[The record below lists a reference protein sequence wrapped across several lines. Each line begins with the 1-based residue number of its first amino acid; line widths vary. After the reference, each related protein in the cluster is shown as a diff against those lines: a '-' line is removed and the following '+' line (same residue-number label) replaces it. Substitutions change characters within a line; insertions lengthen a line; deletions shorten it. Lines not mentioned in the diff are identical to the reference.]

1 MGVEPVNSQL
11 VESDLHRLDLRFAPL
26 RIQQAKAVEA
36 LARSIERS
44 GQLTPVVA
52 VAESEHCW
60 VLVDGYLRI
69 AALRRAGRDTA
80 WVERW
85 DCALHQALLW
95 VLARVQARPWQAIEE
110 ACVVRELV
118 MSYDQSQRE
127 VARQIGRDVSW
138 VNRRLALVDGLPE
151 ELLNA
156 VAQGRVSTSAATR
169 ILAPLARANSA
180 HAHHLLQ
187 ALLREPVPMRELQ
200 GWYRHYH
207 RANRERREQ
216 MVNQPSLFLKAL
228 RARKEDATAKRL
240 REGPEG
246 AWLADLK
253 RIGQILRGL
262 RKQVPLLFAGVRETG
277 ALHQAFVDMKAVFR
291 DLEQELA
298 RYTKHDPPRD
308 SRGDCGSA
316 SQGHVGAQDK
326 PLAQDL
332 AQHGAPGVAPP
343 ATQGPRPEGSPCP
356 PPGTD

>member
-1 MGVEPVNSQL
+1 MKRQL
-11 VESDLHRLDLRFAPL
+11 LESDLHRLELRFAPL
-26 RIQQAKAVEA
+26 RIQQTKAVEA
-36 LARSIERS
+36 LARSIESS
-44 GQLTPVVA
+44 GQLIPVVA
-52 VAESEHCW
+52 VAEDQDRW

-80 WVERW
+80 WVELW
-85 DCALHQALLW
+85 ECALHQALLW

-138 VNRRLALVDGLPE
+138 VNRRLALVEGLPE

-156 VAQGRVSTSAATR
+156 VAQGQLATSAATR

-180 HAHHLLQ
+180 HAHQLLQ

-200 GWYRHYH
+200 RWYRHYQS
-207 RANRERREQ
+207 ANRERRGQ

-228 RARKEDATAKRL
+228 RARQADTAAKRL

-246 AWLADLK
+246 AWRADLK
-253 RIGQILRGL
+253 RIGQLLRGV
-262 RKQVPLLFAGVRETG
+262 RKQVPRLFVGVQETG
-277 ALHQAFVDMKAVFR
+277 ALYQAFVDMKAVFR
-291 DLEQELA
+291 DLEHELA
-298 RYTKHDPPRD
+298 RYTTHDPPTD
-308 SRGDCGSA
+308 SRSDSGAA
-316 SQGHVGAQDK
+316 SPGHRGAQDK
-326 PLAQDL
+326 PSAQAL

-343 ATQGPRPEGSPCP
+343 ATQGPRGTGGPCP

>member
-1 MGVEPVNSQL
+1 MEPVKSQL

-36 LARSIERS
+36 LARSMESS

-52 VAESEHCW
+52 VAEDKDCW

-80 WVERW
+80 WVELW
-85 DCALHQALLW
+85 ECALHQALVW

-138 VNRRLALVDGLPE
+138 VNRRLALVEGLPE
-151 ELLNA
+151 ALLNA
-156 VAQGRVSTSAATR
+156 VAEGQLSTSAATR
-169 ILAPLARANSA
+169 ILAPLARANSD
-180 HAHHLLQ
+180 HARQLLQ
-187 ALLREPVPMRELQ
+187 ALRREPVPMRELQ
-200 GWYRHYH
+200 RWYGHYQ
-207 RANRERREQ
+207 RANRARREQ
-216 MVNQPSLFLKAL
+216 MVKQPGLFLKAL
-228 RARKEDATAKRL
+228 RARNEEAAAKRL

-246 AWLADLK
+246 LWLADLK
-253 RIGQILRGL
+253 RIDQLLRGL
-262 RKQVPLLFAGVRETG
+262 RKQISLLFASVQETG
-277 ALHQAFVDMKAVFR
+277 ALYQAFVDMKAVFR
-291 DLEQELA
+291 DLEDELA
-298 RYTKHDPPRD
+298 RYIPHDPATD
-308 SRGDCGSA
+308 SRSDSGAARPGHGDT
-316 SQGHVGAQDK
+316 QDK
-326 PLAQDL
+326 PAAQAL

-343 ATQGPRPEGSPCP
+343 ATQSPRGEGTPSS

>member
-1 MGVEPVNSQL
+1 MELVKSQL

-26 RIQQAKAVEA
+26 RIQQARAVEA
-36 LARSIERS
+36 LARSMESS

-52 VAESEHCW
+52 VAEANDRW

-80 WVERW
+80 WVELW
-85 DCALHQALLW
+85 DCALHQALVW

-138 VNRRLALVDGLPE
+138 VNRRLALVEGLPE
-151 ELLNA
+151 ALLNA
-156 VAQGRVSTSAATR
+156 VAEGQLSTWAATR

-180 HAHHLLQ
+180 HAHELLQ
-187 ALLREPVPMRELQ
+187 ALLREPVTMRELQ
-200 GWYRHYH
+200 SWYRHYQS
-207 RANRERREQ
+207 ANRERREQ
-216 MVNQPSLFLKAL
+216 MVKQPSLFLKAL
-228 RARKEDATAKRL
+228 RARQADAAAKRL

-246 AWLADLK
+246 AWLAELK
-253 RIGQILRGL
+253 RITQLFRGL
-262 RKQVPLLFAGVRETG
+262 RKQIPLLFAGVQETG

-298 RYTKHDPPRD
+298 RYIPHDPPTD
-308 SRGDCGSA
+308 SRSGSGAARPGHGDT
-316 SQGHVGAQDK
+316 QDK
-326 PLAQDL
+326 PAAQAL

-343 ATQGPRPEGSPCP
+343 ATQTRRGEGTPGP
-356 PPGTD
+356 PPGVD

>member
-1 MGVEPVNSQL
+1 MEPVKSQL

-36 LARSIERS
+36 LARSMESS

-52 VAESEHCW
+52 VAEENDRW

-80 WVERW
+80 WVELW
-85 DCALHQALLW
+85 DCALHQALVW

-118 MSYDQSQRE
+118 TSYDQSQRE

-138 VNRRLALVDGLPE
+138 VNRRLALVEGLPE
-151 ELLNA
+151 ALLNA
-156 VAQGRVSTSAATR
+156 VAEGRVSASAASR
-169 ILAPLARANSA
+169 ILAPLARANSE
-180 HAHHLLQ
+180 HAQQLLQ
-187 ALLREPVPMRELQ
+187 ALRREPVSLRELQ
-200 GWYRHYH
+200 RWYRHYQ
-207 RANRERREQ
+207 RANRARREQ

-228 RARKEDATAKRL
+228 RARDEEAAAKRL

-246 AWLADLK
+246 LWRADLK
-253 RIGQILRGL
+253 RIGQLLRGL
-262 RKQVPLLFAGVRETG
+262 RQQVPQLFAGGQETG
-277 ALHQAFVDMKAVFR
+277 ALHLAFADMKAVFR
-291 DLEQELA
+291 DLENELA
-298 RYTKHDPPRD
+298 RYIPHDPLTD
-308 SRGDCGSA
+308 SRSDSGAARPGHGDT
-316 SQGHVGAQDK
+316 QDK
-326 PLAQDL
+326 PAAQAL

-343 ATQGPRPEGSPCP
+343 ATQSPRGEGTPSS

>member
-1 MGVEPVNSQL
+1 MEPVKSQL

-36 LARSIERS
+36 LARSMERS

-52 VAESEHCW
+52 VAENEDSW

-80 WVERW
+80 WVELW
-85 DCALHQALLW
+85 ECALHQALLW

-118 MSYDQSQRE
+118 LSYEQSQRE

-138 VNRRLALVDGLPE
+138 VNRRLALVEGLPE
-151 ELLNA
+151 ALLNA
-156 VAQGRVSTSAATR
+156 VAQGQLSTSAATR
-169 ILAPLARANSA
+169 ILAPLARANST
-180 HAHHLLQ
+180 HAHELLQ
-187 ALLREPVPMRELQ
+187 ALLREPVSMRELQ
-200 GWYRHYH
+200 SWYRHYQS
-207 RANRERREQ
+207 ANRERREQ
-216 MVNQPSLFLKAL
+216 MVKQPSLFLKAL
-228 RARKEDATAKRL
+228 RARQADAAAKRL

-253 RIGQILRGL
+253 RITQLFRGL
-262 RKQVPLLFAGVRETG
+262 RKQIPLLFAGVQETG
-277 ALHQAFVDMKAVFR
+277 ALHQAFVDMTVVFR
-291 DLEQELA
+291 DLEKELA

-308 SRGDCGSA
+308 SRGDSGSA
-316 SQGHVGAQDK
+316 SQGHLGAQDK
-326 PLAQDL
+326 PFAQDL

-343 ATQGPRPEGSPCP
+343 ATQDLRAVGAPCP
-356 PPGTD
+356 PVGTD

>member
-1 MGVEPVNSQL
+1 MEPVKSQL

-26 RIQQAKAVEA
+26 RIQQAQAVEA
-36 LARSIERS
+36 LARSMERN

-52 VAESEHCW
+52 VAEDKDCW

-80 WVERW
+80 WVELW
-85 DCALHQALLW
+85 ECALHQALLW

-138 VNRRLALVDGLPE
+138 VNRRLALVEGLPE

-156 VAQGRVSTSAATR
+156 VAEGQLSTSAATR
-169 ILAPLARANSA
+169 ILAPLARANRA
-180 HAHHLLQ
+180 HAQQLLQ

-200 GWYRHYH
+200 RWYRHYQS
-207 RANRERREQ
+207 ANRERREH

-228 RARKEDATAKRL
+228 HARNEDAAAKRL

-246 AWLADLK
+246 AWRADLK
-253 RIGQILRGL
+253 RIGQLLRGL
-262 RKQVPLLFAGVRETG
+262 RKQLPLLFAGVQETG
-277 ALHQAFVDMKAVFR
+277 ALQQAFVEMKAVFR
-291 DLEQELA
+291 DLEHELA
-298 RYTKHDPPRD
+298 RYTPHDPPTD
-308 SRGDCGSA
+308 SRGDSGSA
-316 SQGHVGAQDK
+316 SQGHLGAQDK
-326 PLAQDL
+326 PSAQAL
-332 AQHGAPGVAPP
+332 AQHGAPSVAPP
-343 ATQGPRPEGSPCP
+343 TTQSPAGQGTPCS